1 MCDVIV
7 DARRNLVSSARTR
20 GHVWRVLYGD
30 GCVFVVRV
38 TDVMVCFVYAF
49 FFAARHRSTTLKV
62 PKRSAEASSKE
73 KSLMTE
79 RALRLDATCLDA
91 RACATLPKSV
101 AIASASAA
109 VGAAMG
115 GQTALLAAPNVAGE
129 GDAGADAMDASD
141 DGRNALAV
149 APAVLTATELVSA
162 SVDDNAM
169 IMDVARAIEDVR
181 ERVELAIGHC
191 DVGDGGRDEDVA
203 DALTI
208 VELREL
214 TSKCE
219 MLRDRGLLHRIGK
232 DELIKVLEI
241 LESAARASDDV
252 MIEAHESARDANAQ
266 RVMKAVEA
274 IGAYFVI
281 LSAADMPKEIF
292 GEEAI
297 DRMID
302 RTKQHLVRNVFVFHD
317 AGLWNVHRSAEGDV
331 EKENDIGGEGGA
343 STPLKTTK
351 KGASSAKKSAAKASA
366 AKDTSSGAAS
376 GGGGAAR
383 KVADAVG
390 VKIGVIFTHLSS
402 LISRLTLP
410 DATVLQLTSLS
421 FLSFGIENLSF
432 VQLKSVELVV
442 SIFSQYVEH
451 RAFVIDNILASLNK
465 IPPESRDLR
474 SYNVPGEESTQI
486 QVLIALLMKCLQSS
500 VDFVDASVSSA
511 RADVNDAEAAATDVE
526 ARSFGAAFMW
536 TNYFWKDLLTR
547 WPKVKAA
554 DSELNLRMVINN
566 ALVDALA
573 CRNLPEWPVANK
585 LILNL
590 AAQLLGEV
598 GLQSKDAKIREIA
611 LDFLGQIAARLHA
624 DAKACEEDEAWRDL
638 PRASDFDFTE
648 AEEHAGDGKNATT
661 SDAGVHGVIKRAL
674 LFAQEDSSKIKT
686 KVDAATASTTA
697 LMTFDEAAEEVFVME
712 SILVR
717 YLAENNR
724 GDAASAAVTHRRAG
738 DDVLP
743 SSTTARSKDAPT
755 TSRVTLHTSAMAYH
769 VAQFARDAE
778 RAGVGFRQDVTP
790 GGTRAM
796 YGALHAAMSR
806 VAAVA
811 RNAAPDSSR
820 ARLSRDFAKSLTLRL
835 NARRPLARQ
844 LNRLVQRIVG
854 MLDDSGVLVRTSATR
869 AIGVILD
876 EDPSV
881 LRDSAEIEQALR
893 IRLKDTGTSVR
904 SVVVDVLGR
913 QMIRD
918 VALADKYYDMI
929 EDRVSDVG
937 VSVRKKV
944 VTVLHECLRNA
955 NFAHAR
961 QTMKVL
967 AFRILDEDEGI
978 RSHIVRIFRELWFS
992 PLSRVGGRRR
1002 RRLDGDEDN
1011 HVAADDN
1018 HVDDDDNDD
1027 DDDDAHD
1034 VDDHDSY
1041 AVIAGAEDDDSV
1053 ASRARRIVDV
1063 SWDVYRSVSRS
1074 GKQKLPLLP
1083 TFPIVSILT
1092 HVLYPSEDERLETW
1106 VNVAGMSRVARRVV
1120 NYMLHALIESE
1131 SNESN
1136 TNGTGGGARQLPDV
1150 TNAVPWSVKYA
1161 VGLHVFTVVDPVLCL
1176 PSRDPTRF
1184 AVALQPYLKRVD
1196 DDETDAPFVSEK
1208 LQCIMSVIH
1217 VVTEHAGRLPQSVA
1231 REIERDLR
1239 VLLLRHHDKSVIY
1252 YACKALCA
1260 VTATQGGRSSGTISM
1275 LKRFVSIV
1283 LDSLA
1288 VTGANGGDAKLDARQ
1303 HAYCARSLYVLGNIA
1318 RFGADV
1324 VDAACARDEC
1334 EISISDLLRVFRKT
1348 LENQPE
1354 DEYEL
1359 TRGALGACGDLFV
1372 ARPELMF
1379 NAQGGFGKGS
1389 FDLIMRAALSTTA
1402 ERGLKE
1408 QSLHNLSELIREE
1421 ELRMSANAG
1430 GASVDDAKSVAKSA
1444 QKRARDAEKLQIVN
1458 GERDR
1463 SIAGGIAQRYWN
1475 DVLALCV
1482 DDAAGVRLKA
1492 LHLVELVL
1500 RQGLTHPASA
1510 FPTLVAAQLDPS
1522 PGVKRLA
1529 RKLLKTQYTRHGAAF
1544 FEHQLARGVEL
1555 AYAFKRRLEHAA
1567 RRRKRQQRA
1576 ENNGGGGAAAA
1587 AGDDDDND
1595 GGEADVSKYATPNA
1609 AEGFGFIYSLVNGTR
1624 TSRNAFLNTL
1634 LRRFETASSSSS
1646 ASTTSTA
1653 SDVMF
1658 LRFLAGVV
1666 VELPFTTVDEA
1677 LYVVFQLNRVI
1688 SLRGG
1693 LLLEN
1698 LAKALKRRDDDND
1711 GDDASNVAPSA
1722 ALKADIELACALS
1735 VVLLLKS
1742 HVKRAYDL
1750 SDARVASYAPTE
1762 ATRNA
1767 EIMRFDESVTFDCSV
1782 VDASAGQSM
1791 RAANK
1796 AFVTFKELMT
1806 KDASDFAE
1814 DMFKETA
1821 NGKRRGGRAKRVVQD
1836 DDNDDDDNDDD
1847 DDDDDDNDAYT
1858 PLESAG
1864 VTKKKAQ
1871 KKRKTPTTRGDAD
1884 EDFVPAATPKKKLR
1898 F

>member
-1 MCDVIV
+1 MCDVIL
-7 DARRNLVSSARTR
+7 DARNLVSRRTR
-20 GHVWRVLYGD
+20 RNVRRLAAMRV
-30 GCVFVVRV
+30 VVRV
-38 TDVMVCFVYAF
+38 TDAWVCFVYVFRRA
-49 FFAARHRSTTLKV
+49 HRSTTLKV
-62 PKRSAEASSKE
+62 PKRSAEVSSKA
-73 KSLMTE
+73 SLTE

-109 VGAAMG
+109 VGAAVG
-115 GQTALLAAPNVAGE
+115 GQTALLAAANVAGE

-241 LESAARASDDV
+241 LESTARASDDV

-343 STPLKTTK
+343 STPIKTAK

-474 SYNVPGEESTQI
+474 CYNVPGESSTQI

-511 RADVNDAEAAATDVE
+511 RADVSDAEAAATDVE

-566 ALVDALA
+566 TLVDALA

-590 AAQLLGEV
+590 AAQLLGEL
-598 GLQSKDAKIREIA
+598 GLQNKDAKIREIA

-648 AEEHAGDGKNATT
+648 AEEHAGGGDNVTT
-661 SDAGVHGVIKRAL
+661 SDAGVNGVIKRAL

-686 KVDAATASTTA
+686 KVDAATASTMA

-724 GDAASAAVTHRRAG
+724 GDAASAAVTHRCAG

-743 SSTTARSKDAPT
+743 SSSTTARSKDAPT

-955 NFAHAR
+955 NFVHAR

-992 PLSRVGGRRR
+992 PLARGGGRRR
-1002 RRLDGDEDN
+1002 RRLDGD
-1011 HVAADDN
+1011 DDN
-1018 HVDDDDNDD
+1018 HAAADNGHDDNDD
-1027 DDDDAHD
+1027 DEDDEDDDDAHD
-1034 VDDHDSY
+1034 IDDYDSY
-1041 AVIAGAEDDDSV
+1041 AVVAGAEDDDSV

-1136 TNGTGGGARQLPDV
+1136 TNGTSGGARQLPDTANV
-1150 TNAVPWSVKYA
+1150 APWSVKYA

-1196 DDETDAPFVSEK
+1196 DDETDAPFAGEK

-1288 VTGANGGDAKLDARQ
+1288 ATGAGGDATLDARQ
-1303 HAYCARSLYVLGNIA
+1303 RAYCARSLYVLGNIA

-1510 FPTLVAAQLDPS
+1510 FPTLVATQLDPS

-1576 ENNGGGGAAAA
+1576 ENNGGGGG
-1587 AGDDDDND
+1587 AGDDGDNE
-1595 GGEADVSKYATPNA
+1595 GGEVDVTKHATPNA

-1624 TSRNAFLNTL
+1624 TMRNAFLNTL
-1634 LRRFETASSSSS
+1634 LRRFETASSN
-1646 ASTTSTA
+1646 ASTSTA
-1653 SDVMF
+1653 SDVLF

-1698 LAKALKRRDDDND
+1698 LAKALQRRDANNG
-1711 GDDASNVAPSA
+1711 GDDANAAPNA

-1884 EDFVPAATPKKKLR
+1884 EDFVPAATTKKKLR

>member
-1 MCDVIV
+1 MCDVIL
-7 DARRNLVSSARTR
+7 DARNLVSRRTR
-20 GHVWRVLYGD
+20 RNVRRLAAMRV
-30 GCVFVVRV
+30 VVRV
-38 TDVMVCFVYAF
+38 TDAWVCFVYVFRRA
-49 FFAARHRSTTLKV
+49 HRSTTLKV
-62 PKRSAEASSKE
+62 PKRSAEVSSKA
-73 KSLMTE
+73 SLTE

-91 RACATLPKSV
+91 RACATLPKAA

-109 VGAAMG
+109 VGAAVG
-115 GQTALLAAPNVAGE
+115 GQTALLAAANVAGE

-203 DALTI
+203 DAMTI

-241 LESAARASDDV
+241 LESTARASDDV
-252 MIEAHESARDANAQ
+252 MIEAHESARDSNAQ

-343 STPLKTTK
+343 STPIKTAK

-376 GGGGAAR
+376 GVSGAAR

-474 SYNVPGEESTQI
+474 CYNVPGESSTQI

-511 RADVNDAEAAATDVE
+511 RADVSDAEAAATDVE

-566 ALVDALA
+566 TLVDALA

-590 AAQLLGEV
+590 AAQLLGEL
-598 GLQSKDAKIREIA
+598 GLQNKDAKIREIA

-648 AEEHAGDGKNATT
+648 AEEHAGGGDNVTT
-661 SDAGVHGVIKRAL
+661 SDAGVNGVIKRAL

-724 GDAASAAVTHRRAG
+724 GDAASAAVTHRCAG

-743 SSTTARSKDAPT
+743 SSSTTARSKDAPT

-961 QTMKVL
+961 QTIKLL

-992 PLSRVGGRRR
+992 PLARGGGRRR
-1002 RRLDGDEDN
+1002 RRLDGD
-1011 HVAADDN
+1011 DDN
-1018 HVDDDDNDD
+1018 HAAADNGHDDNDD
-1027 DDDDAHD
+1027 DEDDEDDDDAHD
-1034 VDDHDSY
+1034 IDDYDSY
-1041 AVIAGAEDDDSV
+1041 AVVAGAEDDDSV

-1136 TNGTGGGARQLPDV
+1136 TNGTSGGARQLPDTANV
-1150 TNAVPWSVKYA
+1150 APWSVKYA

-1196 DDETDAPFVSEK
+1196 DDETDAPFAGEK

-1288 VTGANGGDAKLDARQ
+1288 ATGAGGDATLDARQ
-1303 HAYCARSLYVLGNIA
+1303 RAYCARSLYVLGNIA

-1430 GASVDDAKSVAKSA
+1430 GASIDDAKSVAKSA

-1510 FPTLVAAQLDPS
+1510 FPTLVATQLDPS

-1576 ENNGGGGAAAA
+1576 ENNGGGGG
-1587 AGDDDDND
+1587 AGDDGDNE
-1595 GGEADVSKYATPNA
+1595 GGEVDVTKHATPNA

-1624 TSRNAFLNTL
+1624 TMRNAFLNTL
-1634 LRRFETASSSSS
+1634 LRRFETASSN
-1646 ASTTSTA
+1646 ASTSTA
-1653 SDVMF
+1653 SDVLF

-1698 LAKALKRRDDDND
+1698 LAKALQRRDANNG
-1711 GDDASNVAPSA
+1711 GDDANAAPSA

-1836 DDNDDDDNDDD
+1836 DDDDDNDDDNDDD
-1847 DDDDDDNDAYT
+1847 DDDNDVYT

-1864 VTKKKAQ
+1864 VTKKKAR
-1871 KKRKTPTTRGDAD
+1871 KKRKTPTTRGNAD
-1884 EDFVPAATPKKKLR
+1884 EEFVPAATPKKKLR

>member
-1 MCDVIV
+1 M
-7 DARRNLVSSARTR
+7 
-20 GHVWRVLYGD
+20 RV
-30 GCVFVVRV
+30 VVRV
-38 TDVMVCFVYAF
+38 TDAWVCFVYVFRRA
-49 FFAARHRSTTLKV
+49 HRSTTLKV
-62 PKRSAEASSKE
+62 PKRSAEVSSKA
-73 KSLMTE
+73 SLTE

-91 RACATLPKSV
+91 RACATLPKAA
-101 AIASASAA
+101 AIASASVA
-109 VGAAMG
+109 VGTAVG

-129 GDAGADAMDASD
+129 GDAGADVMDASD

-203 DALTI
+203 DAMTI

-241 LESAARASDDV
+241 LESTARASDDV

-343 STPLKTTK
+343 STPIKTAK

-474 SYNVPGEESTQI
+474 CYNVPGESSTQI

-511 RADVNDAEAAATDVE
+511 RADVSDAEAAATDVE

-566 ALVDALA
+566 TLVDALA

-590 AAQLLGEV
+590 AAQLLGEL
-598 GLQSKDAKIREIA
+598 GLQNKDAKIREIA

-648 AEEHAGDGKNATT
+648 AEEHAGGGDNVTT
-661 SDAGVHGVIKRAL
+661 SDAGVNGVIKRAL

-686 KVDAATASTTA
+686 KVDAATASTMA

-724 GDAASAAVTHRRAG
+724 GDAASAAVTHRCAG

-743 SSTTARSKDAPT
+743 SSSTTARSKDAPT

-955 NFAHAR
+955 NFVHAR

-992 PLSRVGGRRR
+992 PLARGGGRRR
-1002 RRLDGDEDN
+1002 RRLDGD
-1011 HVAADDN
+1011 DDN
-1018 HVDDDDNDD
+1018 HAAADNGHDDNDD
-1027 DDDDAHD
+1027 DEDDEDDDDAHD
-1034 VDDHDSY
+1034 IDDYDSY
-1041 AVIAGAEDDDSV
+1041 AVVAGAEDDDSV

-1136 TNGTGGGARQLPDV
+1136 TNGTSGGARQLPDTANV
-1150 TNAVPWSVKYA
+1150 APWSVKYA

-1196 DDETDAPFVSEK
+1196 DDETDAPFAGEK

-1288 VTGANGGDAKLDARQ
+1288 ATGAGGDATLDARQ
-1303 HAYCARSLYVLGNIA
+1303 RAYCARSLYVLGNIA

-1430 GASVDDAKSVAKSA
+1430 GASIDDAKSVAKSA

-1510 FPTLVAAQLDPS
+1510 FPTLVATQLDPS

-1576 ENNGGGGAAAA
+1576 ENNGGGGG
-1587 AGDDDDND
+1587 AGDDGDNE
-1595 GGEADVSKYATPNA
+1595 GGEVDVTKHATPNA

-1624 TSRNAFLNTL
+1624 TMRNAFLNTL
-1634 LRRFETASSSSS
+1634 LRRFETASSN
-1646 ASTTSTA
+1646 ASTSTA
-1653 SDVMF
+1653 SDVLF

-1698 LAKALKRRDDDND
+1698 LAKALQRRDANNG
-1711 GDDASNVAPSA
+1711 GDDANAAPNA

-1821 NGKRRGGRAKRVVQD
+1821 NGKRRGGRARRVVQD

-1884 EDFVPAATPKKKLR
+1884 EDFVPAATTKKKLR

>member
-1 MCDVIV
+1 MRI
-7 DARRNLVSSARTR
+7 AR
-20 GHVWRVLYGD
+20 
-30 GCVFVVRV
+30 
-38 TDVMVCFVYAF
+38 
-49 FFAARHRSTTLKV
+49 RSTTLKI
-62 PKRSAEASSKE
+62 PRRHRDAGSS
-73 KSLMTE
+73 SMTAG
-79 RALRLDATCLDA
+79 ALRRDATCLDA
-91 RACATLPKSV
+91 CARATLPKTV
-101 AIASASAA
+101 AAASASTMAHA
-109 VGAAMG
+109 QTTTVGMMTSAML
-115 GQTALLAAPNVAGE
+115 AAAPNAVGE
-129 GDAGADAMDASD
+129 DGEDEALTDV
-141 DGRNALAV
+141 DGRRHALAV
-149 APAVLTATELVSA
+149 APATLTTTELVSA

-169 IMDVARAIEDVR
+169 VMDVVRAIEDVR

-203 DALTI
+203 DAMTI
-208 VELREL
+208 IELREL

-232 DELIKVLEI
+232 DDLIKVLEI
-241 LESAARASDDV
+241 LESTARASDEV
-252 MIEAHESARDANAQ
+252 MIEAHESARDASSQ
-266 RVMKAVEA
+266 RVLKAVEA

-281 LSAADMPKEIF
+281 LSAADMPKEVF

-297 DRMID
+297 DRMIE
-302 RTKQHLVRNVFVFHD
+302 RAKQHLVRNVFVFHD
-317 AGLWNVHRSAEGDV
+317 AGLWNVHRVEGDV
-331 EKENDIGGEGGA
+331 GKENDVEA
-343 STPLKTTK
+343 STTPITTK
-351 KGASSAKKSAAKASA
+351 GAKNSSAKKSKTSSA
-366 AKDTSSGAAS
+366 AKDAPGAAS
-376 GGGGAAR
+376 ASRKSIGGGGSGAAR
-383 KVADAVG
+383 KVADAIG

-442 SIFSQYVEH
+442 SIFSQYSEH
-451 RAFVIDNILASLNK
+451 RAFVIDSILASLNK

-474 SYNVPGEESTQI
+474 CYNVPGEESTQV

-500 VDFVDASVSSA
+500 VDFVDASDSA
-511 RADVNDAEAAATDVE
+511 AVANDAEAAATDVE

-547 WPKVKAA
+547 LPKVKAT
-554 DSELNLRMVINN
+554 DSELNLRIVINN
-566 ALVDALA
+566 ALVDTLA

-590 AAQLLGEV
+590 AAQLLGEL

-611 LDFLGQIAARLHA
+611 LDFLGQIAAQLHA
-624 DAKACEEDEAWRDL
+624 DVKACEEDEAWRDL
-638 PRASDFDFTE
+638 PRANDVDFNMTE
-648 AEEHAGDGKNATT
+648 DDAAPGGDADDNDRDGVATAAN
-661 SDAGVHGVIKRAL
+661 SVIQRAL
-674 LFAQEDSSKIKT
+674 LFAQEDSSKIQA

-697 LMTFDEAAEEVFVME
+697 MVKFDEAAEEVFVME

-724 GDAASAAVTHRRAG
+724 GDAAMASPNSRNNDDAAPAHAQAK
-738 DDVLP
+738 DA
-743 SSTTARSKDAPT
+743 STTG
-755 TSRVTLHTSAMAYH
+755 RVTLHTSAMAYH
-769 VAQFARDAE
+769 VSQFARDAE
-778 RAGVGFRQDVTP
+778 RAGVGFRHDVTP

-796 YGALHAAMSR
+796 YGVLHATMSR
-806 VAAVA
+806 VAATA
-811 RNAAPDSSR
+811 RYATHDGSR
-820 ARLSRDFAKSLTLRL
+820 ARLTREFAKSLTLRL
-835 NARRPLARQ
+835 NARRPLAQQ
-844 LNRLVQRIVG
+844 LDRLVQRIIG
-854 MLDDSGVLVRTSATR
+854 MLDDMGVLVRTSATR
-869 AIGVILD
+869 AIGMILD
-876 EDPSV
+876 EEPRV
-881 LRDSAEIEQALR
+881 LSQSTEIEQALR
-893 IRLKDTGTSVR
+893 IRLKDTGASVR
-904 SVVVDVLGR
+904 SIVVDVLGR

-918 VALADKYYDMI
+918 ITLADKYYDMI

-992 PLSRVGGRRR
+992 PLLRGGRRR
-1002 RRLDGDEDN
+1002 RHRRN
-1011 HVAADDN
+1011 
-1018 HVDDDDNDD
+1018 DDDDNTRRDDEDDEDD
-1027 DDDDAHD
+1027 DDEDDD
-1034 VDDHDSY
+1034 DEDDYVDDHDSH
-1041 AVIAGAEDDDSV
+1041 AIVAASTQDDEDSI

-1083 TFPIVSILT
+1083 TFPIVSILAR
-1092 HVLYPSEDERLETW
+1092 VLYPSEDERLETW
-1106 VNVAGMSRVARRVV
+1106 VDVAGMSRVARRVA
-1120 NYMLHALIESE
+1120 NHMLHALIESE
-1131 SNESN
+1131 STES
-1136 TNGTGGGARQLPDV
+1136 TNDAGDGGVRQLPDV
-1150 TNAVPWSVKYA
+1150 TNAAPWSVKYA
-1161 VGLHVFTVVDPVLCL
+1161 VGLHVFTVVDPCLCL
-1176 PSRDPTRF
+1176 PPRDPTRF
-1184 AVALQPYLKRVD
+1184 AVALQPYLKRGD
-1196 DDETDAPFVSEK
+1196 DDHADVAPYASEK

-1217 VVTEHAGRLPQSVA
+1217 VVAEHAGRLPRAVA

-1260 VTATQGGRSSGTISM
+1260 VAHTQGASGASGTISM
-1275 LKRFVSIV
+1275 LKRFVAIV
-1283 LDSLA
+1283 LESLSGDNDDEN
-1288 VTGANGGDAKLDARQ
+1288 VTLDARQ
-1303 HAYCARSLYVLGNIA
+1303 RAYCARALYVLGNIA

-1324 VDAACARDEC
+1324 VDSACARNEC
-1334 EISISDLLRVFRKT
+1334 EISIADLLRVFRKT
-1348 LENQPE
+1348 LERQPE

-1389 FDLIMRAALSTTA
+1389 FDLIMRAALSQSA

-1421 ELRMSANAG
+1421 ELRMSGGAMALSNEHDANATRN
-1430 GASVDDAKSVAKSA
+1430 SVAKSA
-1444 QKRARDAEKLQIVN
+1444 EKRARDAEKLQIVN

-1510 FPTLVAAQLDPS
+1510 FPTLVAAQLDPA

-1529 RKLLKTQYTRHGAAF
+1529 RKLLKAQYVRHGAAF

-1555 AYAFKRRLEHAA
+1555 AYAFKKRLELAA
-1567 RRRKRQQRA
+1567 RRRRRQQRHK
-1576 ENNGGGGAAAA
+1576 EHTDV
-1587 AGDDDDND
+1587 DDEDDCD
-1595 GGEADVSKYATPNA
+1595 ASHA

-1634 LRRFETASSSSS
+1634 LRRFETASSTVSAGTSSS
-1646 ASTTSTA
+1646 

-1666 VELPFTTVDEA
+1666 VGLPFTTVDEA

-1693 LLLEN
+1693 LLLEHLSGAFTKMN
-1698 LAKALKRRDDDND
+1698 TGDATND
-1711 GDDASNVAPSA
+1711 GDGAPPNA
-1722 ALKADIELACALS
+1722 TLRMDIELACALS

-1742 HVKRAYDL
+1742 HIKRAYDL
-1750 SDARVASYAPTE
+1750 SDARVLSYVPTE

-1767 EIMRFDESVTFDCSV
+1767 EIMRFDDTVTFDCSV
-1782 VDASAGQSM
+1782 VDAAAGQSM
-1791 RAANK
+1791 RAAKK
-1796 AFVTFKELMT
+1796 AFMTFRELMT

-1821 NGKRRGGRAKRVVQD
+1821 NAKRRGRAKKSATHAREVPND
-1836 DDNDDDDNDDD
+1836 NAANDGDDNDGHDDNDDD
-1847 DDDDDDNDAYT
+1847 DDDDDDDAYT

-1864 VTKKKAQ
+1864 VTNRKARR
-1871 KKRKTPTTRGDAD
+1871 KKRKATTTTTTTADDAL
-1884 EDFVPAATPKKKLR
+1884 PAFTPKKKLR